1 MTTDSA
7 TLTVPQ
13 RFSGPPRSANG
24 GYLAGRLARH
34 LDGDAAVVT
43 LRQPP
48 PLEAPMRVESTG
60 TGARLLFGG
69 ALVAEADPT
78 TLPEDDLVEPVSF
91 AQAEAAAAAYAGRF
105 AHPFPSCFVCGV
117 DRDAGDG
124 MLLAPG
130 PVPERPGTVAAAW
143 VPDASL
149 GMAGEVAPE
158 FVWAAL
164 DCPGG
169 WAVDLVGRPMVL
181 GRMTAALDA
190 VPYVGERCVVMGQ
203 ARRAEGRKTF
213 TATTL
218 YDGDGRVL
226 ARAVAVWITV
236 DPAMLGAR

>member
-1 MTTDSA
+1 MTPDSA
-7 TLTVPQ
+7 TLTVAQ
-13 RFSGPPRSANG
+13 RFCGPPQSANG

-34 LDGDAAVVT
+34 LDGDAAVIT

-48 PLEAPMRVESTG
+48 PLEAPMRVEATG
-60 TGARLLFGG
+60 SGARLVFGG
-69 ALVAEADPT
+69 ALVAEAAAT
-78 TLPEDDLVEPVSF
+78 TLSDDHLVEPVSF
-91 AQAEAAAAAYAGRF
+91 AEAEATAAAYAGRS

-117 DRDAGDG
+117 DRSPGDA

-149 GMAGEVAPE
+149 GTAGEVAPE

-181 GRMTAALDA
+181 GRMTATLDA
-190 VPYVGERCVVMGQ
+190 VPYVGERCVVTGQ
-203 ARRAEGRKTF
+203 ARGAEGRKTF

-226 ARAVAVWITV
+226 ARATAVWISI
-236 DPAMLGAR
+236 DPAALGGR